1 MNILYECIAGKA
13 PAPALGIP
21 ILVIFVSLL
30 VGWVLTCCEETSFNK
45 RDALVIVIFCLG
57 IAMGV
62 FALQDFRYK
71 EVYATVSEDASWKEI
86 TESYTLIEQRGELYI
101 FRVNEGHKGDGTLL

>member
-1 MNILYECIAGKA
+1 MNILYECIVGKA

-21 ILVIFVSLL
+21 ILTIFISLL
-30 VGWVLTCCEETSFNK
+30 FAWVLTCCEETSFNK
-45 RDALVIVIFCLG
+45 RDGLLIAIFCLG

-62 FALQDFRYK
+62 FALQDFRHK

-86 TESYTLIEQRGELYI
+86 TESYTLIEQRGDLYI
-101 FRVNEGHKGDGTLL
+101 FRVNEEYKGDGTPL